1 MRAWLK
7 TLQKF
12 IKHSIEEGV
21 PIQILVVSLLYP
33 VPLNEVRG
41 VFVDDHVRLLK
52 ELGHEVRVVNPLP
65 RMPRYAEARRST
77 MRGVSKAPRRWV
89 HDEVPTL
96 VPRFFA
102 LPDHPYPRLTISSV
116 SRRWKWVEKQLGEWR
131 PDIVI
136 CHTLW
141 PVAHLA
147 QRLAEQWTCPLV
159 GVVHGFDFDVGLEM
173 KGVGSAIQSSAVVCD
188 ALVCS
193 SQRLADIAAS
203 WPTPPQRVETIPC
216 VTEIHR
222 EWRRPVRPMKK
233 SWKKEPIDILFPAD
247 PRRPEKRH
255 LLALQTGEALEQRG
269 WVVGITSL
277 RHQPR
282 DIVYDRMLTADVTLV
297 TSKREAGPLVARE
310 SLLCGTPV
318 VSVRVGEVARYLPQ
332 EWVCEDDP
340 EALADGIEAALR
352 DGWKEEEN
360 VDERLAFA
368 SKSSVSQAWSELLSS
383 LVS

>member
-1 MRAWLK
+1 M
-7 TLQKF
+7 T
-12 IKHSIEEGV
+12 
-21 PIQILVVSLLYP
+21 
-33 VPLNEVRG
+33 RG

-52 ELGHEVRVVNPLP
+52 DLGHDVKVVNPLP
-65 RMPRYAEARRST
+65 RIPRYAEARRST
-77 MRGVSKAPRRWV
+77 MMGVSKAPRRWR
-89 HDEVPTL
+89 HEGIDAF

-102 LPDHPYPRLTISSV
+102 LPDHPYPRLTISSIG
-116 SRRWKWVEKQLGEWR
+116 RRAKWVEKQLGDWR
-131 PDIVI
+131 PDIVV

-147 QRLAEQWTCPLV
+147 KRLAERWQRPLV
-159 GVVHGFDFDVGLEM
+159 GVVHGYDFDVGLDL
-173 KGVGSAIQSSAVVCD
+173 KGVGPAIQSATVACD
-188 ALVCS
+188 ALVCAS
-193 SQRLADIAAS
+193 DRLTAIAAS
-203 WPTPPQRVETIPC
+203 WPTPPRRLETIPC
-216 VTEIHR
+216 ITEIHR
-222 EWRRPVRPMKK
+222 EWRRPVKPMKK

-255 LLALQTGEALEQRG
+255 LLALQTGEALERRG

-282 DIVYDRMLTADVTLV
+282 NIVYDRMLTADVTLV

-318 VSVRVGEVARYLPQ
+318 VSVEVGEVARYLPK
-332 EWVCEDDP
+332 EWVRQDDP
-340 EALADGIEAALR
+340 EDLADGIEAALR
-352 DGWKEEEN
+352 DGWKEAER

-368 SKSSVSQAWSELLSS
+368 SKDTVSQAWSELLAS

>member
-1 MRAWLK
+1 
-7 TLQKF
+7 
-12 IKHSIEEGV
+12 
-21 PIQILVVSLLYP
+21 
-33 VPLNEVRG
+33 
-41 VFVDDHVRLLK
+41 
-52 ELGHEVRVVNPLP
+52 
-65 RMPRYAEARRST
+65 
-77 MRGVSKAPRRWV
+77 
-89 HDEVPTL
+89 
-96 VPRFFA
+96 
-102 LPDHPYPRLTISSV
+102 
-116 SRRWKWVEKQLGEWR
+116 
-131 PDIVI
+131 
-136 CHTLW
+136 
-141 PVAHLA
+141 
-147 QRLAEQWTCPLV
+147 
-159 GVVHGFDFDVGLEM
+159 M

-188 ALVCS
+188 ALVCA

-203 WPTPPQRVETIPC
+203 WPTPPQRGETIPC
-216 VTEIHR
+216 VTECR